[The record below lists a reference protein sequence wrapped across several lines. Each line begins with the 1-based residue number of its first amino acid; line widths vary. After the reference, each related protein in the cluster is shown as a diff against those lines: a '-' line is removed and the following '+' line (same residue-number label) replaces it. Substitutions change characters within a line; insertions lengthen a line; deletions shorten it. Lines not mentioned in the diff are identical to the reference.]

1 MTQCPNRSAEAVAQG
16 SIGAT
21 TFGRGSVAA
30 LGALTA
36 LGAFTSDIVVPG
48 VADIGASFG
57 ASQQQSALIVTLY
70 LVGYGPGQFLWGT
83 LTDRFGRRPTLLC
96 GLILFVLS
104 SIGCAFATSFGQ
116 LLALRCL
123 QGVAVG
129 CGPSIARAI
138 VRDIG
143 EGRRGASLMATMTA
157 VLGVAPLFAPLLGA
171 GLLVAFAWQAMF
183 WFLAL
188 AGTAI
193 LLTAVVLLPETLA
206 APDTEALR
214 PARLWRKVVFLGRQ
228 SEFRF
233 GFAVV
238 CIIYGGYAAL
248 LGLGALVGA
257 QSYGIPGERFGVIF
271 TIAASAFIAGALLAR
286 RLVNNG
292 GILLATRLG
301 GFAAGA
307 SGLAL
312 AAITFQEPEFWV
324 LWAVVSA
331 YVFSFGMLLPVA
343 TARALEPAGE
353 FAGFAS
359 SLLGACMVLGGAA
372 GSALAAQLFDGSHR
386 ALCTVMAAAALA
398 VFAICVSSR
407 RPTETAT

>member
-16 SIGAT
+16 SFGAT

-104 SIGCAFATSFGQ
+104 SIGCALATSFGQ

-171 GLLVAFAWQAMF
+171 GLLVAFA
-183 WFLAL
+183 
-188 AGTAI
+188 
-193 LLTAVVLLPETLA
+193 
-206 APDTEALR
+206 
-214 PARLWRKVVFLGRQ
+214 
-228 SEFRF
+228 
-233 GFAVV
+233 
-238 CIIYGGYAAL
+238 
-248 LGLGALVGA
+248 
-257 QSYGIPGERFGVIF
+257 
-271 TIAASAFIAGALLAR
+271 
-286 RLVNNG
+286 
-292 GILLATRLG
+292 
-301 GFAAGA
+301 
-307 SGLAL
+307 
-312 AAITFQEPEFWV
+312 
-324 LWAVVSA
+324 
-331 YVFSFGMLLPVA
+331 
-343 TARALEPAGE
+343 
-353 FAGFAS
+353 
-359 SLLGACMVLGGAA
+359 
-372 GSALAAQLFDGSHR
+372 
-386 ALCTVMAAAALA
+386 
-398 VFAICVSSR
+398 
-407 RPTETAT
+407 